1 MSLSQ
6 PHVLVIDD
14 NLANIELTRF
24 LLEQDGMH
32 VDVATD
38 STEVA
43 ERLGMAKPDLIL
55 MDIQMPDRD
64 GLSMTRELKA
74 DVATRDIVIV
84 AFTAYAM
91 TGDARRL
98 MAAGCDGYISKPVDV
113 KTFASTVRGH
123 LKCVEDRMG

>member
-6 PHVLVIDD
+6 PRVLVIDD
-14 NLANIELTRF
+14 NWANLELARF
-24 LLEQDGMH
+24 LLEEDGMR

-43 ERLGMAKPDLIL
+43 ERLGTVKPDLIL

-91 TGDARRL
+91 TGDARRML
-98 MAAGCDGYISKPVDV
+98 AAGCDGYISKPVDV
-113 KTFASTVRGH
+113 KTFASTVRSH
-123 LKCVEDRMG
+123 LKCVEDRTE